1 MEDGDGVGP
10 RFLERLL
17 QREQKAWAEFFETH
31 RDRIYS
37 LCLRMLH
44 NREEAEDISQE
55 VFERAVKSIASFR
68 GEASLKTW
76 LYQIAHNACLTHIA
90 AAKKSGQS
98 MSDGRWMTA
107 LASAAPSPEQSS
119 ASGEIRAALE
129 SAVGDLEAIF
139 REAILLREVEDQSY
153 GEIARVTGVSV
164 NTVKTRIHRAREQ
177 LRRRLVEFR

>member
-1 MEDGDGVGP
+1 
-10 RFLERLL
+10 
-17 QREQKAWAEFFETH
+17 
-31 RDRIYS
+31 
-37 LCLRMLH
+37 MLH

-90 AAKKSGQS
+90 AAMKRGQS
-98 MSDGRWMTA
+98 TSDERWMTV
-107 LASAAPSPEQSS
+107 LASAAPSAEQSS

-129 SAVGDLEAIF
+129 SAVGDLEPVF
-139 REAILLREVEDQSY
+139 REAILLREVEGQSY
-153 GEIARVTGVSV
+153 GEIAQVTGVSV

-177 LRRRLVEFR
+177 LRQRLVEFR